1 MEDDIQGVELKW
13 LDQRGKDISQSLG
26 LQVSQLGGVYL
37 GQRLTVRALTNS
49 PNTHQKMNVKEQ
61 TCPVTLQLTA
71 RDAKQGKLSF
81 MVPIVSAMTTGK
93 VQHIMA
99 ARTLIRE
106 WEESMGNRSD
116 RSDKVGAIV
125 SLGIQY
131 QLASSQTSFVAVSKK
146 TSRIILS
153 SSHGLVREE
162 RERCNFGH
170 RGGASVLRCRR
181 AQPMMQM
188 GMAIPMPGNACMNM
202 KMKKKSGK
210 VMAPLKTFLP
220 TSPAVPSMA
229 KCAAFDMLCN
239 EEDEA
244 FAEFR
249 VSSLLQNH
257 ANSVGG
263 GTEPQNAIIE
273 NTVMEPQFLKA
284 LPPNYS
290 KNSVVEMADSL
301 SLHSG
306 GTSSED
312 ELRSGDSDRDEAVE
326 DRGADDLESVMEA
339 LVSLQHANGSWK
351 MGPLLQKWI
360 PASRDVDQSALLR
373 ALPKSVQATILVV
386 HFLETNCTMWR
397 DQLTL
402 ILSKAKAYLDIQ
414 IGSDTVLQAKKLLSC
429 EGKVVV

>member
-1 MEDDIQGVELKW
+1 
-13 LDQRGKDISQSLG
+13 
-26 LQVSQLGGVYL
+26 
-37 GQRLTVRALTNS
+37 
-49 PNTHQKMNVKEQ
+49 
-61 TCPVTLQLTA
+61 
-71 RDAKQGKLSF
+71 
-81 MVPIVSAMTTGK
+81 
-93 VQHIMA
+93 
-99 ARTLIRE
+99 
-106 WEESMGNRSD
+106 
-116 RSDKVGAIV
+116 
-125 SLGIQY
+125 
-131 QLASSQTSFVAVSKK
+131 
-146 TSRIILS
+146 
-153 SSHGLVREE
+153 
-162 RERCNFGH
+162 
-170 RGGASVLRCRR
+170 
-181 AQPMMQM
+181 
-188 GMAIPMPGNACMNM
+188 
-202 KMKKKSGK
+202 
-210 VMAPLKTFLP
+210 
-220 TSPAVPSMA
+220 
-229 KCAAFDMLCN
+229 ML
-239 EEDEA
+239 A
-244 FAEFR
+244 FAG
-249 VSSLLQNH
+249 
-257 ANSVGG
+257 A
-263 GTEPQNAIIE
+263 EPQNAIIE
-273 NTVMEPQFLKA
+273 NAVMEPQFLKA